1 MGIESALRAR
11 PRLWRAAGL
20 ALFVLGVTGLVAL
33 FVSWN
38 ASKAVPQV
46 PLKYGV
52 VLDAGSSHT
61 KVTLYQWPADKEN
74 GTGVVSQTTDCSVE
88 GPGISS
94 YAHAPAGAGRSL
106 GPCLRALAARVPA
119 ERRAESPAFL
129 GATAGMRLLE
139 LQDPVATEQI
149 LASVRDALR
158 RSEFSFREARILTGE
173 EEGACGWVTV
183 NYLKGNFLQSPDA
196 SWVASAMRWWRPEPL
211 VTHGALDLGG
221 ASTQISFVPRDPPRR
236 DASSFRLFGSDYAV
250 YTHSFLCYGRD
261 QASLALLRTV
271 IEAARGN
278 DTVLNPCYNAGYSRS
293 VRLADVYGGSCTR
306 APYPGGGTW
315 VPAANTT
322 VTLVGTGD
330 AAQCLQA
337 VRRIFNF
344 SACDNNPE
352 CSFNGVYQPP
362 VEGGFMAFA
371 GFYFTMQSLN
381 LTHGDGTASVA
392 TFNSKLATACSR
404 TWAQAQQANPGVRED
419 RLRAVCFNGHY
430 VQSLLLDGYGFTEES
445 FAQIRFL
452 KSIQGSSLGW
462 TLGYMLNQT
471 NMVPAVR
478 PPRGS
483 FLPVGALSTLLL
495 LFCLLL
501 LASLAICFVLV
512 RRGSSSKRRAEAGGA
527 EAATMSSTVVS

>member
-1 MGIESALRAR
+1 MGVESALRAR
-11 PRLWRAAGL
+11 PRLWRAVGL

-33 FVSWN
+33 CVSWN

-94 YAHAPAGAGRSL
+94 YARDPAGAGRSL
-106 GPCLRALAARVPA
+106 GPCLSAVAARVPA
-119 ERRAESPAFL
+119 ERRAESPVFL

-139 LQDPVATEQI
+139 LQDSAATEKI
-149 LASVRDALR
+149 LASVRDAMR

-250 YTHSFLCYGRD
+250 YTHSYLCYGRD
-261 QASLALLRTV
+261 QASLALLRTLV
-271 IEAARGN
+271 AAARGN
-278 DTVLNPCYNAGYSRS
+278 DTAPNPCYNKGYRRS
-293 VRLADVYGGSCTR
+293 VRLADLYGGGCSR
-306 APYPGGGTW
+306 APHLGGGTW
-315 VPAANTT
+315 DPAGNTTT
-322 VTLVGTGD
+322 VTLVGTSD
-330 AAQCLQA
+330 ATRCLRA

-344 SACDNNPE
+344 SACANNTE

-362 VEGGFMAFA
+362 VDGGFMAFA

-392 TFNSKLATACSR
+392 TLNSKLATACSR
-404 TWAQAQQANPGVRED
+404 SWTQAQQANPGARED
-419 RLRAVCFNGHY
+419 RLRDVCFNGHY
-430 VQSLLLDGYGFTEES
+430 VQSLLLGGYGFTEES
-445 FAQIRFL
+445 FAKIRFL
-452 KSIQGSSLGW
+452 KSIEGSSLGW

-471 NMVPAVR
+471 NMVPAVQ

-483 FLPVGALSTLLL
+483 FLPVGASSTLLL

-512 RRGSSSKRRAEAGGA
+512 LRGKRCAQAGGA
-527 EAATMSSTVVS
+527 DAAMSSTVVS